1 MRRGIYLMKL
11 VHEVLEEVS
20 KKKSKKDKVAILKEN
35 ETWALKD
42 VIRGS
47 MDPTVKWH
55 LPGGTPPYT
64 AAEEHNCPANLH
76 RENVK
81 FAYLVKGGKG
91 EELPAFKRENIFI
104 GMLEGVHPKDAEL
117 LVAMINKETPKG
129 LTKAVVEEA
138 FPGLLKG

>member
-1 MRRGIYLMKL
+1 MKL

-81 FAYLVKGGKG
+81 FAYIVKGGKG
-91 EELPAFKRENIFI
+91 EILPSFKRENIFI

>member
-1 MRRGIYLMKL
+1 MKL
-11 VHEVLEEVS
+11 VYEILEEVS

-35 ETWALKD
+35 ESWALKD

-47 MDPTVKWH
+47 MDPTVKWN
-55 LPGGTPPYT
+55 LPGGAPPYT
-64 AAEEHNCPANLH
+64 ACEPHNAPANLQ
-76 RENVK
+76 RENTK

-91 EELPAFKRENIFI
+91 DQLPAFKRENIFI
-104 GMLEGVHPKDAEL
+104 GMLEGVDPSDAQL

-129 LTKAVVEEA
+129 LTKPIVEEA

>member
-1 MRRGIYLMKL
+1 MKL
-11 VHEVLEEVS
+11 VHEVLEEVR

-64 AAEEHNCPANLH
+64 ASEEHNCPANLH

>member
-11 VHEVLEEVS
+11 VHEVLEEVR

-91 EELPAFKRENIFI
+91 ETLPSFKRENIFI

>member
-11 VHEVLEEVS
+11 VHEVLEEVR

-42 VIRGS
+42 IIRGS

-91 EELPAFKRENIFI
+91 ETLPSFKRENIFI

>member
-81 FAYLVKGGKG
+81 FAYIVKGGKG
-91 EELPAFKRENIFI
+91 EILPSFKRENIFI

>member
-1 MRRGIYLMKL
+1 MKL
-11 VHEVLEEVS
+11 VHEVLEEVR

-91 EELPAFKRENIFI
+91 ETLPSFKRENIFI